1 MPKIIAN
8 LREKIL
14 AEARRQI
21 EEQGYGATTI
31 RSIAAAC
38 GVGTG
43 TVYNYFESKDMLI
56 ASFMVDDWR
65 RCLDRMKTF
74 PSEDRRAFLKNVN
87 ECLKDFIETHKALF
101 YDKSALGAFGA
112 GQAERHKMLRKQMAD
127 VLEPVYGGDVF
138 LAEFT
143 AEAILCWTIE
153 QKDFG
158 EQYRI
163 LGRLFG

>member
-21 EEQGYGATTI
+21 ETQGYGATTI
-31 RSIAAAC
+31 RSIASAC
-38 GVGTG
+38 GVGVG

-65 RCLDRMKTF
+65 RCLDCMKSF
-74 PSEDRRAFLKNVN
+74 PQDDRRKYLENVSRS
-87 ECLKDFIETHKALF
+87 LKDFIEAHKALF
-101 YDKSALGAFGA
+101 YDTGAA
-112 GQAERHKMLRKQMAD
+112 GSFRSGYAERHRMLREQMAS
-127 VLEPVYGGDVF
+127 VLEPVCGGDAF

-143 AEAILCWTIE
+143 AEALLCWTVE
-153 QKDFG
+153 QKDFD

>member
-21 EEQGYGATTI
+21 ETQGYGATTI
-31 RSIAAAC
+31 RSIASAC
-38 GVGTG
+38 GVGVG

-56 ASFMVDDWR
+56 ASFMVDDWM

-74 PSEDRRAFLKNVN
+74 PPEDRRAFLKNVN
-87 ECLKDFIETHKALF
+87 ECLKDFIEAHKALF
-101 YDKSALGAFGA
+101 YDAGAA
-112 GQAERHKMLRKQMAD
+112 GSFRSGYAERHKMLRQQVAS
-127 VLEPVYGGDVF
+127 VLAPVCGGDVF

-143 AEAILCWTIE
+143 AEAILCWTVE
-153 QKDFG
+153 QKEFD

>member
-8 LREKIL
+8 LRERIL

-31 RSIAAAC
+31 RSIASAC

-56 ASFMVDDWR
+56 ASFMVDDWM

-74 PSEDRRAFLKNVN
+74 PSEIRVGIRRKIIARIRVRIWNPSTSASVQIMTLFHRRSDRSNDERSLLCFVWISTPHPRTLTRSVMISLLKIV
-87 ECLKDFIETHKALF
+87 
-101 YDKSALGAFGA
+101 G
-112 GQAERHKMLRKQMAD
+112 
-127 VLEPVYGGDVF
+127 
-138 LAEFT
+138 
-143 AEAILCWTIE
+143 
-153 QKDFG
+153 
-158 EQYRI
+158 
-163 LGRLFG
+163 

>member
-8 LREKIL
+8 LRDKIL

-21 EEQGYGATTI
+21 ETQGYGATTI
-31 RSIAAAC
+31 RSIASAC
-38 GVGTG
+38 GVGVG

-65 RCLDRMKTF
+65 CCLDRMKTF

-87 ECLKDFIETHKALF
+87 ECLKDFIEAHNALF
-101 YDKSALGAFGA
+101 YDAGAA
-112 GQAERHKMLRKQMAD
+112 GSFRSGYAERHKMLRRQVAG
-127 VLEPVYGGDVF
+127 VLAPVCGGDVF

-143 AEAILCWTIE
+143 AEAILCWTVE
-153 QKDFG
+153 KKEFG